1 MSREILLLV
10 DALAHEKS
18 VAREIIFEAVEE
30 ALASATK
37 KKHKDAIDIK
47 VEIDQESGEYKTFR
61 KWTILPE
68 ALLEEEAIQF
78 SLEDESAKGYV
89 ETYILKYPIESVKF
103 VGICTQSSKQV

>member
-18 VAREIIFEAVEE
+18 VSREIIFEAVEE

-47 VEIDQESGEYKTFR
+47 VEIDQETG
-61 KWTILPE
+61 
-68 ALLEEEAIQF
+68 
-78 SLEDESAKGYV
+78 
-89 ETYILKYPIESVKF
+89 
-103 VGICTQSSKQV
+103 